1 MIKNYIDITE
11 TVLRDGNQSLLA
23 TRMPTGDMLP
33 IIEVLDQIGYRSL
46 EVWGG
51 ATFDVCMRFLNEN
64 PWERLRQ
71 IKKRAKKTPLQMLL
85 RGQTLVGYR
94 HYADDTVD
102 LFLRKAIE
110 NGVDIIRIF
119 DALND
124 PRNLETPVNIT
135 KKYGAKAQ
143 VAISYTSSPVHTIP
157 HYVQLA
163 QNYAQMGAD
172 EICIKDMAGI
182 LLPEDGYNLVKGL
195 KKAMPNMPVIV
206 HTHDTGGIG
215 SMLYLRVSEAGADSI
230 DTSISTLGGG
240 SAQPVTESIVKTF
253 AQTERPTKLN
263 EELLKDVA
271 EYFKPVRA
279 SYLEK
284 GLLDIQAYFTEPEI
298 LRYQLPGGMLS
309 NLVSQLK
316 SQKALHRYEEV
327 LKEIPRVREDFGY
340 PPLVTP
346 MSQIV
351 GTQAVMNVLMGERY
365 KMCPK
370 ESKDYVLGKYGKSP
384 SPLSKSI
391 CVAVAGEGAEIY
403 QGSPAALVTPEVEK
417 GRSEHTIAKNDEELL
432 MCLLFPQVA
441 VPYLEKV
448 ANPNPVI
455 EVEIISG

>member
-1 MIKNYIDITE
+1 MSFIDITE
-11 TVLRDGNQSLLA
+11 TILRDGNQSLLA
-23 TRMPTGDMLP
+23 TRMPTEDMIPVIDL
-33 IIEVLDQIGYRSL
+33 LDQVGYRSL

-51 ATFDVCMRFLNEN
+51 ATFDVCMRFLNQS
-64 PWERLRQ
+64 PWERLRE

-102 LFLRKAIE
+102 LFLRHAIE
-110 NGVDIIRIF
+110 NGIDIVRIF

-124 PRNLETPVNIT
+124 LRNLETAVKFT

-143 VAISYTSSPVHTIP
+143 VAISYTSSPVHTID
-157 HYVQLA
+157 YYINLA
-163 QNYAQMGAD
+163 KSFEQMGAD

-182 LLPEDGYNLVKGL
+182 LLPEDGYRLVKGI
-195 KKAMPNMPVIV
+195 KDVMPKMPVIV

-215 SMLYLRVSEAGADSI
+215 AMLYLRVADAGADSI
-230 DTSISTLGGG
+230 DTSLSTLGGG
-240 SAQPVTESIVKTF
+240 SAQPVTESMVNVL
-253 AQTERPTKLN
+253 AQTKRSTRLN
-263 EELLKDVA
+263 EEILKEAA
-271 EYFKPVRA
+271 EYFKPLRKK
-279 SYLEK
+279 YLDE

-327 LKEIPRVREDFGY
+327 LKEIPRVREDFGF

-351 GTQAVMNVLMGERY
+351 GTQSVMNVLMGERY

-384 SPLSKSI
+384 SPVSNEIRVKI
-391 CVAVAGEGAEIY
+391 AGDGEVY
-403 QGSPAALVTPEVEK
+403 TGSPAALVLPEIEK
-417 GRSEHTIAKNDEELL
+417 AREEYTIASNDEELVS
-432 MCLLFPQVA
+432 CILFPQVA
-441 VPYLEKV
+441 IPYLQRVK
-448 ANPNPVI
+448 APSQVI
-455 EVEIISG
+455 EVEIIS